1 MFTIGA
7 ILCLALFWFLRKKA
21 HWLIS
26 GFFAVFG
33 GALFA
38 FSFLGGWA
46 TNLIT
51 WVLGFVLGLFPEPIS
66 VGAVLAAIAVFF
78 LVMVAIDVW
87 RDRKL
92 DEHGQWAAIC
102 LPVVLLAAGGSVGGV
117 GGGVV
122 SNLAAAGT
130 NIFGPLLGW

>member
-7 ILCLALFWFLRKKA
+7 ALCLALFWFLRKKA

-46 TNLIT
+46 TNLIL
-51 WVLGFVLGLFPEPIS
+51 WVLGFALGLFPEPIS
-66 VGAVLAAIAVFF
+66 AGSVLAAIAVFF

-122 SNLAAAGT
+122 SSLAAAGT
-130 NIFGPLLGW
+130 SIFGPLLGW

>member
-46 TNLIT
+46 SQLIL
-51 WVLGFVLGLFPEPIS
+51 WVLGFLLGLFPEAIS
-66 VGAVLAAIAVFF
+66 AAAALSAIAVFF

-87 RDRKL
+87 RDKKL
-92 DEHGQWAAIC
+92 DEYGQWCAIC
-102 LPVVLLAAGGSVGGV
+102 LPVVLLAAGGSMGSVGGS
-117 GGGVV
+117 VV
-122 SNLAAAGT
+122 TSMADAGT
-130 NIFGPLLGW
+130 SMFGPLLGW

>member
-1 MFTIGA
+1 MFTVGA
-7 ILCLALFWFLRKKA
+7 ALCLALFWFLRKKA

-46 TNLIT
+46 TTAIL

-66 VGAVLAAIAVFF
+66 AASALAAIAVFF
-78 LVMVAIDVW
+78 LVMVGVDVW
-87 RDRKL
+87 NDRKL
-92 DEHGQWAAIC
+92 DEYGQWAAIC
-102 LPVVLLAAGGSVGGV
+102 LPVVVLAAGGGV
-117 GGGVV
+117 GATGSAVV
-122 SNLAAAGT
+122 DGLVGAATAM
-130 NIFGPLLGW
+130 FGPLLGW

>member
-1 MFTIGA
+1 MFTLGA
-7 ILCLALFWFLRKKA
+7 ILCLALFWFLRRKA
-21 HWLIS
+21 HWIIS

-46 TNLIT
+46 SSLIT
-51 WVLGFVLGLFPEPIS
+51 VVLGFALGLFPEPIS

-78 LVMVAIDVW
+78 VVMVAIDVW
-87 RDRKL
+87 RDRRL

-102 LPVVLLAAGGSVGGV
+102 LPVVLLAAGGAVGGV
-117 GGGVV
+117 GGSIVT
-122 SNLAAAGT
+122 SLASAGT
-130 NIFGPLLGW
+130 GMFGPLLGW

>member
-7 ILCLALFWFLRKKA
+7 ILCLALFWCLRKKA
-21 HWLIS
+21 HWIIS

-51 WVLGFVLGLFPEPIS
+51 WVLGFILGLFPEHVA

-78 LVMVAIDVW
+78 LVMVGIDVW
-87 RDRKL
+87 RDRRL

-117 GGGVV
+117 GGSVV
-122 SNLAAAGT
+122 TSIAGAGT
-130 NIFGPLLGW
+130 SIFGPLLGW

>member
-7 ILCLALFWFLRKKA
+7 LLCLALFWFLRRKA

-46 TNLIT
+46 SQLIL
-51 WVLGFVLGLFPEPIS
+51 WVLGFLLGLFPEPIS
-66 VGAVLAAIAVFF
+66 AASALAAVAVFF
-78 LVMVAIDVW
+78 LVIVAIDVW
-87 RDRKL
+87 RDKKL
-92 DEHGQWAAIC
+92 DEYGQWCAIC
-102 LPVVLLAAGGSVGGV
+102 LPVVLLAAGGDVGAVGGD
-117 GGGVV
+117 VV
-122 SNLAAAGT
+122 TSMAGAGT
-130 NIFGPLLGW
+130 SMFGPLLGW

>member
-46 TNLIT
+46 TTAIL

-66 VGAVLAAIAVFF
+66 AASALAAIAVFF
-78 LVMVAIDVW
+78 LVMVGVDVW
-87 RDRKL
+87 NDRKL
-92 DEHGQWAAIC
+92 DEYGQWCAIC
-102 LPVVLLAAGGSVGGV
+102 LPVVVLAAGGGV
-117 GGGVV
+117 GATGSAVV
-122 SNLAAAGT
+122 DGLVGAATAM
-130 NIFGPLLGW
+130 FGPLLGW

>member
-1 MFTIGA
+1 MYTIGA

-46 TNLIT
+46 TNLLN
-51 WVLGFVLGLFPEPIS
+51 WVLGFVLGLFPEPIP
-66 VGAVLAAIAVFF
+66 VGGVLAAIAVFF

-87 RDRKL
+87 RDRRL
-92 DEHGQWAAIC
+92 DEYGQWCAIC
-102 LPVVLLAAGGSVGGV
+102 LPVVLLAAGGAVGGV
-117 GGGVV
+117 GGNVV
-122 SNLAAAGT
+122 TSMADAGT
-130 NIFGPLLGW
+130 GIFGPLLGW